1 MLTTSLLV
9 TQTFSHSYHIFLV
22 TQTLSHSDPILFSH
36 SPFPWLISHLF
47 LFHSQPQGKHGRYGR
62 RRGLPVDDALR
73 WRPANLLPVTKF
85 IARALF
91 TKCLGQV
98 DLPPAPR
105 NTACLMPSASAALHS
120 QTASLVAGIPWGW
133 RKRRKIKDK
142 KEERHKRRKTKKIK
156 K

>member
-62 RRGLPVDDALR
+62 RRGLPVDGVSRSGDQIHLPQTLSEERSRDELSDWEQVSWAPEECIVHRQSPPPPVSVMLP
-73 WRPANLLPVTKF
+73 RPLIPTRIRHASPSSYFSPQKKSRSPHPCLLP
-85 IARALF
+85 
-91 TKCLGQV
+91 
-98 DLPPAPR
+98 
-105 NTACLMPSASAALHS
+105 
-120 QTASLVAGIPWGW
+120 
-133 RKRRKIKDK
+133 
-142 KEERHKRRKTKKIK
+142 
-156 K
+156 